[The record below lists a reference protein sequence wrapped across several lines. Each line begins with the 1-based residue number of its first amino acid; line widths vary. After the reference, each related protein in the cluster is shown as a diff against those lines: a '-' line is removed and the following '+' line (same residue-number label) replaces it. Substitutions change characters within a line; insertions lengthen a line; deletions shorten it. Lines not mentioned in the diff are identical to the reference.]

1 MHPKF
6 SNLSDLRN
14 LMIFKFALFEKFDV
28 SELRQDA
35 VIVVSCP
42 KF

>member
-1 MHPKF
+1 MHTKF
-6 SNLSDLRN
+6 SNLSNLRN
-14 LMIFKFALFEKFDV
+14 LMIFKFALSEKFYS

-35 VIVVSCP
+35 VIVLSCP